1 MKTFLFY
8 IAYAEPH
15 PILCKYSE
23 RRVQDKRK
31 HSCLLYAFAE
41 VFKNKKRNESFDPFL
56 KTIFQN
62 DLFHF
67 LNDSLECF
75 VVVHCKVGESLAVD
89 LDSSL
94 VESTHEL

>member
-1 MKTFLFY
+1 MPNRILYYANIAKGECRASENILFAVCFLLKCIKT
-8 IAYAEPH
+8 
-15 PILCKYSE
+15 
-23 RRVQDKRK
+23 
-31 HSCLLYAFAE
+31 
-41 VFKNKKRNESFDPFL
+41 KKRNESFDPFL